1 MESNRRSTLD
11 LVNVESVRDGG
22 IIETPTAYAMLVEV
36 EPREWLTLSEERRS
50 GVYISFL
57 TFLRGLQF
65 PVQFLTM
72 TTEFNG
78 EQYFEQFVGPESP
91 NAPSGEST
99 PATDVEAPPQT
110 DEHNDGVAV
119 SATDGG
125 IATDIDRIADSPLLE
140 YGRLAH
146 VEWLDRTLSFANVR
160 DRRFFV
166 AVGVDKGEA
175 DPDGASRF
183 DGIQDA
189 LPILNPARTVDNEDF
204 YLDEVW
210 ARVQRVASQLPRT
223 RVETTILD
231 SREAVLDVL
240 YRVYRGHEPPI
251 SFSHGT
257 LVRADQS
264 ALTDPATGEELDL
277 ESVFEAADR
286 HEKAA
291 ARDVETEARLE
302 TVGDRP
308 YSGRVQAEYVKRVDS
323 SRLLQWYVHNVGPI
337 GKGARYLSPLLVYLG
352 TGAFVGSL
360 LFAVAALGLFLGSG
374 QGLPMM
380 GVLPIGLREL
390 SFILAGASLPTFLLS
405 LVILLP
411 SSQMAK
417 VIGLLGTAVTGAA
430 IYLFQG
436 AYPAQWSSTPT
447 GQTALV
453 VPVYALGLFGLV
465 AAVGAAVRS
474 RRSIL
479 EAVGDTIDHDQ
490 DVDEQVSRRPE
501 GSDA

>member
-1 MESNRRSTLD
+1 
-11 LVNVESVRDGG
+11 
-22 IIETPTAYAMLVEV
+22 
-36 EPREWLTLSEERRS
+36 
-50 GVYISFL
+50 
-57 TFLRGLQF
+57 
-65 PVQFLTM
+65 
-72 TTEFNG
+72 
-78 EQYFEQFVGPESP
+78 
-91 NAPSGEST
+91 
-99 PATDVEAPPQT
+99 
-110 DEHNDGVAV
+110 
-119 SATDGG
+119 
-125 IATDIDRIADSPLLE
+125 
-140 YGRLAH
+140 
-146 VEWLDRTLSFANVR
+146 VR

-166 AVGVDKGEA
+166 AVAVEKGEDDA
-175 DPDGASRF
+175 DGGSRF
-183 DGIQDA
+183 GGIQDA
-189 LPILNPARTVDNEDF
+189 LPILNRGRTVDDEDF

-257 LVRADQS
+257 LIRAQEA

-291 ARDVETEARLE
+291 ARDVETEARPE

-308 YSGRVQAEYVKRVDS
+308 YSGRVQAEYVERVDS

-337 GKGARYLSPLLVYLG
+337 GSGSRYLSPVSVYFG

-374 QGLPMM
+374 QRLPIMET
-380 GVLPIGLREL
+380 LPIGLREL
-390 SFILAGASLPTFLLS
+390 SFILAGGSLPVFLLS

-411 SSQMAK
+411 SNWVAK
-417 VIGLLGTAVTGAA
+417 PFGLLGTAITGTAV
-430 IYLFQG
+430 YLFQG
-436 AYPAQWSSTPT
+436 AYPTQWSSTPT
-447 GQTALV
+447 GQTALI

-465 AAVGAAVRS
+465 AAVAVAVRS
-474 RRSIL
+474 RRSVL
-479 EAVGDTIDHDQ
+479 EGVGDTIDGEQ
-490 DVDEQVSRRPE
+490 DMDEQLSRQPE